1 MPVCRQNARFDP
13 KGRLSPRVAQSHACP
28 WATNTFPAPV
38 LQLGHRIGIAVDPYR
53 NSTPPSPA
61 SIDRRHTAFDPV
73 DQSAA
78 GWGTGRRRVE
88 SAGHVPDTSFPGSVR
103 KQTPNYP
110 VRSAAP
116 SSSYLSPPW
125 LQAPSPPT
133 RRRLVTHDPI
143 PTGLPGR
150 WNGSCGRKRKRAHA
164 HVCMQMCAHM
174 LACNHTHTPLC
185 ALCLRRR
192 F

>member
-1 MPVCRQNARFDP
+1 MRNPKPARAPQIHPRHRCCNSDTASVSL
-13 KGRLSPRVAQSHACP
+13 LS
-28 WATNTFPAPV
+28 
-38 LQLGHRIGIAVDPYR
+38 RIEIPP
-53 NSTPPSPA
+53 PPSPA

-73 DQSAA
+73 DRSES
-78 GWGTGRRRVE
+78 GWVTGRRRVE
-88 SAGHVPDTSFPGSVR
+88 SAGHFPDTSFPGSVR

-174 LACNHTHTPLC
+174 LACNHTHPPLC